1 MFKKLL
7 IPTAIVTAFAATP
20 VLAGNQ
26 NDANPNDPEWEKKG
40 DRVVNTNRDQNGN
53 NKNDS
58 QNRDGS
64 NKDNGNKQ
72 DGTTK
77 TYDEVSHDDKKVTP
91 DRKAYDKE
99 NKQNKDDSKN
109 QQHPAHEMGEGDET
123 PYEGQ

>member
-1 MFKKLL
+1 MFKKLFL
-7 IPTAIVTAFAATP
+7 STAVVTAFAATP

-26 NDANPNDPEWEKKG
+26 NDTNPNDPEWEKKG
-40 DRVVNTNRDQNGN
+40 DRVVNTNRDQNGTKQKN
-53 NKNDS
+53 NDK
-58 QNRDGS
+58 R
-64 NKDNGNKQ
+64 NKQ

-77 TYDEVSHDDKKVTP
+77 NYDDVSHGDKKVTP

-99 NKQNKDDSKN
+99 NNRDKDSIKN